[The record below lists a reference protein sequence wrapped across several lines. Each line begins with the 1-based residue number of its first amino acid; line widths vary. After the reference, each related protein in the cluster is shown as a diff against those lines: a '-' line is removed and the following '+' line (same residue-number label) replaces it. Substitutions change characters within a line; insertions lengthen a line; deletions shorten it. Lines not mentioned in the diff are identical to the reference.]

1 MAQIIAKK
9 DTELC
14 RKILL
19 RIEDKLIN
27 NRPNGPSD
35 YEFEEFHPSMV
46 DFNIRQLHD
55 EKFLYAKNMLQSNG
69 RHGLKCRPIFLREKG
84 LDFLN
89 SVRDEDG

>member
-19 RIEDKLIN
+19 RLEDKLIN

-46 DFNIRQLHD
+46 DLNIRYLHN
-55 EKFLYAKNMLQSNG
+55 EKLLYAKNMLRPNG
-69 RHGLKCRPIFLREKG
+69 RHGLKCWPIFLREKG
-84 LDFLN
+84 LDFL
-89 SVRDEDG
+89 SSERDDDG

>member
-1 MAQIIAKK
+1 MAQITVKK

-19 RIEDKLIN
+19 RLEDKLIN

-46 DFNIRQLHD
+46 DFNVRFLHD
-55 EKFLYAKNMLQSNG
+55 KKFLFAKNMLRPNG
-69 RHGLKCRPIFLREKG
+69 RHGLKCWPICLREKG
-84 LDFLN
+84 LDFI
-89 SVRDEDG
+89 SSERDDDG